1 MGWVVVW
8 WFCGGDSLGET
19 PSILFEPGELSPV
32 VLMVLHL
39 GGCGRVDGCRNFFV
53 SGGPLCGG
61 PSFFVPPRGGA
72 VWGFGFSGGVWGL
85 HKKPGL

>member
-39 GGCGRVDGCRNFFV
+39 GGCGRVDGCRNNNFCVEV
-53 SGGPLCGG
+53 SMGGGFLW
-61 PSFFVPPRGGA
+61 GA
-72 VWGFGFSGGVWGL
+72 FAHAFCV
-85 HKKPGL
+85 

>member
-1 MGWVVVW
+1 MELTGTNRPKTYSHYVVCLRSLYSFETTSLGPLFFFVGWVVVW

-39 GGCGRVDGCRNFFV
+39 GGCGRVDGCRNKNFV
-53 SGGPLCGG
+53 
-61 PSFFVPPRGGA
+61 
-72 VWGFGFSGGVWGL
+72 
-85 HKKPGL
+85 